1 MSKRKNRNSAPNLPQ
16 DTLDRARQQ
25 LGKPEGEPETA
36 PEKAPEK
43 VRPTASA
50 RRASS
55 GSTRRRATG
64 DTAIQFSQRRKK
76 DAPLDPETIQYML
89 AHPTK
94 QVSEE
99 TLRAEYSYVL
109 ADLRSMAILAAGLM
123 IALILVALFL

>member
-25 LGKPEGEPETA
+25 LGKPDEE

-43 VRPTASA
+43 AKPAASASA
-50 RRASS
+50 RRASGS
-55 GSTRRRATG
+55 STRRRATA
-64 DTAIQFSQRRKK
+64 DTNIQFSQRRKK
-76 DAPLDPETIQYML
+76 DAPLDHETVQYML

-109 ADLRSMAILAAGLM
+109 ADLRSMAILAAALM
-123 IALILVALFL
+123 IALILVAVFL